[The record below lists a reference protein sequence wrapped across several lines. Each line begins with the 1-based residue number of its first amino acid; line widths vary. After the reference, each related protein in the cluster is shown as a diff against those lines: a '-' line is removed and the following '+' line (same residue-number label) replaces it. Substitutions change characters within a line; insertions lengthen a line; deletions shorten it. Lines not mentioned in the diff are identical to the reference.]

1 MDKAIKKSSY
11 KTALAVAAIC
21 LSVILSLLL
30 IYVIIITAQ
39 FIKIAN
45 DSELFSAPM
54 YEVAEYTYGE
64 VDGLFENAESRAEFE
79 ETAKI
84 IAGNSKLNEKAADT
98 VGVDITVRGM
108 KDFLNLFEKE
118 EKDKLTAFV
127 KKYKLDGIYFCE
139 GKSVG
144 FRFKTGN
151 GYTSQYKYYLNERSA
166 ADGLYEYTV
175 DAHWAKS
182 KF

>member
-1 MDKAIKKSSY
+1 MKKSSY
-11 KTALAVAAIC
+11 KNALAIVGVALLTF
-21 LSVILSLLL
+21 LSAVLVC
-30 IYVIIITAQ
+30 VIILTVQ
-39 FIKIAN
+39 VIKIAD
-45 DSELFSAPM
+45 DSELFSEPI
-54 YEVAEYTYGE
+54 YEATEYSYSE
-64 VDGLFENAESRAEFE
+64 VDGLFENAVSRAEFE
-79 ETAKI
+79 EMAKI
-84 IAGNSKLNEKAADT
+84 IAENPKLCEKAQDT
-98 VGVDITVRGM
+98 VGIDITVRGM
-108 KDFLNLFEKE
+108 KNFLKLFEKE

-127 KKYKLDGIYFCE
+127 TKYKLDGIYFCD

-175 DAHWAKS
+175 DAHWTKS